1 MAVRWSNRRRKA
13 RRGEGAAGPRS
24 LRWARRSAS
33 RRAGI
38 LRSTRILAWHRLPR
52 HLLTGNRLRGSA
64 ERRRLSR
71 RLRRIR
77 RLAVSGLTVLLR
89 RRRRILRLAVLRHA
103 GLRMLL
109 WWILLLRVLRCAGHL
124 CARHRRTVATLI
136 RRRTWKLRSA
146 GILSAR
152 LLRRGIRRGWVLRL
166 TLIRLL
172 RIRAGISGRAELLRS
187 AGPLLRV
194 LLLRILATLIRHTR
208 LLRILAWRGRAGHPW
223 RRRVLR
229 RLTEWGLA
237 GTA

>member
-1 MAVRWSNRRRKA
+1 LAVLGRNRRRKA
-13 RRGEGAAGPRS
+13 GRGEGATGPWS

-38 LRSTRILAWHRLPR
+38 LRSTRIMAGDRLPR

-109 WWILLLRVLRCAGHL
+109 WWILRLRVLRCAGHL
-124 CARHRRTVATLI
+124 CARHRGTVATLI
-136 RRRTWKLRSA
+136 CRRTWKLRSA

-152 LLRRGIRRGWVLRL
+152 LLRRAIRRGRVLRL

-172 RIRAGISGRAELLRS
+172 RIRQRAELLRS